1 MKNTYFAPELE
12 LISFD
17 AQDVITTSSF
27 TGFEDD
33 FGWDAPADSDDG
45 SGN

>member
-27 TGFEDD
+27 TGFEDN
-33 FGWDAPADSDDG
+33 FGWNAPADSNDG
-45 SGN
+45 SEN